1 MKQAIHVDLLNRGL
15 GEVQAAMTPTIAT
28 VLAVLP
34 ADRADILTTAHTRWT
49 TPTGWALI
57 NTADPCGT

>member
-1 MKQAIHVDLLNRGL
+1 
-15 GEVQAAMTPTIAT
+15 MTPTIAT